1 LAILGLDR
9 TQHQLLCYYF
19 PFVTGSTELAST
31 FVITINNI
39 TIFGFSSGVTKRSSP
54 NYRQALNVMG
64 KAMTTQP
71 DRQNRVLF
79 DILYLSN
86 CLNKQID
93 YLCTMDNISCIRQQA
108 DIKQIN
114 RCKDR
119 VLELNGS
126 FDYLSNGLELA
137 GNNVRLKILF
147 LLYEEQQLCVCDL
160 SDILGM
166 TISAISQ
173 HLRKLKDR
181 KLIETERQAQTIF
194 YSLTKEYEKMLKPF
208 FKILHENKILETI

>member
-1 LAILGLDR
+1 MWLIKIW
-9 TQHQLLCYYF
+9 F
-19 PFVTGSTELAST
+19 SPST
-31 FVITINNI
+31 FVVKIAT
-39 TIFGFSSGVTKRSSP
+39 FAKP
-54 NYRQALNVMG
+54 ENVMG

>member
-1 LAILGLDR
+1 MRGHMVRTAIFVPYITSVR
-9 TQHQLLCYYF
+9 TICPAAPCEFLLLSF
-19 PFVTGSTELAST
+19 TTSGGMFFFEISTL
-31 FVITINNI
+31 
-39 TIFGFSSGVTKRSSP
+39 K
-54 NYRQALNVMG
+54 ALLPEN
-64 KAMTTQP
+64 
-71 DRQNRVLF
+71 
-79 DILYLSN
+79 LYLSN
-86 CLNKQID
+86 CLNKQIV
-93 YLCTMDNISCIRQQA
+93 YLCAMDNISCIRQQA

-119 VLELNGS
+119 VSELNGS

-147 LLYEEQQLCVCDL
+147 LLYEEKQLCVCDL

-208 FKILHENKILETI
+208 FKILHENKILETT

>member
-1 LAILGLDR
+1 MFFI
-9 TQHQLLCYYF
+9 
-19 PFVTGSTELAST
+19 
-31 FVITINNI
+31 
-39 TIFGFSSGVTKRSSP
+39 
-54 NYRQALNVMG
+54 
-64 KAMTTQP
+64 
-71 DRQNRVLF
+71 
-79 DILYLSN
+79 YLSS

-93 YLCTMDNISCIRQQA
+93 YICSMENISCTRQQA

-119 VLELNGS
+119 IDEINGT
-126 FDYLSNGLELA
+126 FDYLSNGLELV

-147 LLYEEQQLCVCDL
+147 LLYEEKQLCVCDL

-166 TISAISQ
+166 TISAVSQ

-194 YSLTKEYEKMLKPF
+194 YSLTMEYEKLLNPF
-208 FKILHENKILETI
+208 FKILEENKILEIV